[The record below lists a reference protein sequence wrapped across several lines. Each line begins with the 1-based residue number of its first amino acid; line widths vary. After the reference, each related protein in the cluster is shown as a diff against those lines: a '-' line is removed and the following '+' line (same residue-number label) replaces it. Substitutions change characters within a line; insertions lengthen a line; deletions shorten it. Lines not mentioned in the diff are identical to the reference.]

1 MPKKLPGVPL
11 SYTHVAV
18 EDDEGGASTQMHTWL
33 IDSPKAVPR
42 FLPTALA
49 ASGGFGQGKASEED
63 EEDGA
68 EPEPEP
74 ESHEE
79 GDGADAAIAAL
90 ENPEKL
96 APILE
101 RSVAV
106 ICLDMAQPWRMA
118 ESLETWVK
126 AVSDETEAVIKRIEV
141 VDPDAAK
148 RVRETLRERV
158 RQAAYSEPK
167 ADDAGKPD
175 GAAAITR
182 VAGDSME
189 ELKSSYAGPPLI
201 VVPCKSDE
209 IHNWLAKKAS
219 FADAHFDYIKAALRK
234 ACLGCGAGLVY
245 TSAKNSL
252 NIDVLRSY
260 VLHRMVPAK
269 PPPALTEEHQLD
281 QTLTFVP
288 AGWDTLKKHE
298 SLLEALFTS
307 ANESVLTANNT
318 MFAKIEQAI
327 SKESKRWARWGEA
340 RTAVT
345 FQRAKSAVTFWYLQ
359 EIDAGAAKESFATGT
374 KGTFYDT
381 EAQEVTRVLALGLGM
396 TAEEVAEAD
405 GEDEAA
411 VGSDFE
417 AFNEKLRAAAPN
429 EFAWVIMDPS
439 RENTQTNLK
448 KHANCA
454 NVQMLNRSV
463 RAWTGKAKPAAESL
477 AITDDQAFLEQV
489 SQEKPE
495 KEKEST
501 RSRTAG
507 AARTGSRASPA
518 KSTGAGGDNLS
529 TNAADFFGSLQKSGK
544 VRSLSYTHLRHG
556 TCGTSPSLT
565 RTAAGPAPCG
575 HSLACLCP
583 SQARKPGTRRETI
596 GVGKTLSQP
605 DLACLPVCLSPASLA
620 RSFLTLGG
628 LRRSLRPP
636 ALRVVARQPRQLAS
650 RPRRA
655 PPMPRTFLQR
665 CKQRRRKGNSRANIM
680 SKW

>member
-439 RENTQTNLK
+439 RENTQNQSQKTCKLCK
-448 KHANCA
+448 CA
-454 NVQMLNRSV
+454 NVEPERVCLDRQGQAGGGVAGHHGRPGLPGAGLAGEAREGEGVHAQPHRWRRTHGQPRLPRQEHRRGRGQPFDQRRGFLRLLAEERQGAKPLVHPPAARHVRHVAKPDPNRCWPRSV
-463 RAWTGKAKPAAESL
+463 RPFPCMPLPLSGAETRHTTRNDRGGKDTL
-477 AITDDQAFLEQV
+477 A
-489 SQEKPE
+489 
-495 KEKEST
+495 T
-501 RSRTAG
+501 R
-507 AARTGSRASPA
+507 
-518 KSTGAGGDNLS
+518 
-529 TNAADFFGSLQKSGK
+529 
-544 VRSLSYTHLRHG
+544 
-556 TCGTSPSLT
+556 
-565 RTAAGPAPCG
+565 PC
-575 HSLACLCP
+575 LP
-583 SQARKPGTRRETI
+583 
-596 GVGKTLSQP
+596 
-605 DLACLPVCLSPASLA
+605 ACLPVPGQPCPKLSDTRWVAQKPAAA
-620 RSFLTLGG
+620 RAAGG
-628 LRRSLRPP
+628 GKAAKAAGKP
-636 ALRVVARQPRQLAS
+636 AKTSSADAKDLFAAMQAKKKK
-650 RPRRA
+650 A
-655 PPMPRTFLQR
+655 
-665 CKQRRRKGNSRANIM
+665 K
-680 SKW
+680 